1 MYSLLGS
8 AKLNGLDPES
18 YPGRPGPSLCSTACV
33 SGSEPRS
40 RSNWLSQTRGRHSL
54 RALTLA
60 CAHPLRRQWSARN
73 RQQRRRKNVA
83 RRRARPQET
92 SSSPAQTREE
102 NGLQPC
108 TRCSV
113 QPNSTASTPRA
124 ISTKSSNA
132 SRTTPSAGSTTCRSG
147 TCPYKHTTGNLIAD
161 VSTRSYVDR

>member
-40 RSNWLSQTRGRHSL
+40 RSNRLSQTRGRHSL
-54 RALTLA
+54 RALALA
-60 CAHPLRRQWSARN
+60 CAHPLRRRWSARIDN
-73 RQQRRRKNVA
+73 NAAERTLRVVALGRKKLPLRRLRLGRRTGCSHVLAA
-83 RRRARPQET
+83 RF
-92 SSSPAQTREE
+92 SQTR
-102 NGLQPC
+102 
-108 TRCSV
+108 R
-113 QPNSTASTPRA
+113 ASTPRA

-147 TCPYKHTTGNLIAD
+147 TCPYTHTTGNLIAD
-161 VSTRSYVDR
+161 VSTRSYVDT